1 MDPEQQRSILP
12 LEGDRLQQD
21 AAPLHRPPDRPHL
34 RIPGGTV
41 SFFVKNLDISII
53 RRIFAA

>member
-21 AAPLHRPPDRPHL
+21 AAPLHRSPDRAHL
-34 RIPGGTV
+34 RIPGGTLAIA
-41 SFFVKNLDISII
+41 FFCKYKMAIYS
-53 RRIFAA
+53 

>member
-21 AAPLHRPPDRPHL
+21 AAPLHRPPDRAHL

-41 SFFVKNLDISII
+41 IVSISRII
-53 RRIFAA
+53 VNSQELNPPF

>member
-21 AAPLHRPPDRPHL
+21 AASLHRPPDRAHL

-41 SFFVKNLDISII
+41 SFLVKNLDISII

>member
-21 AAPLHRPPDRPHL
+21 AASLHRPPDRAHL
-34 RIPGGTV
+34 RISWRAV
-41 SFFVKNLDISII
+41 KKYIIFVKTEMK
-53 RRIFAA
+53 